1 MTDRLL
7 PKVPDLLS
15 PKGMFYLVVI
25 KENNPGTF
33 MKERKKI
40 VRESKRERFFF
51 VSYSR
56 IFHSYGDVTIASEGQ

>member
-33 MKERKKI
+33 MKER
-40 VRESKRERFFF
+40 EKRERK
-51 VSYSR
+51 R
-56 IFHSYGDVTIASEGQ
+56 E

>member
-33 MKERKKI
+33 MKER
-40 VRESKRERFFF
+40 EKRERARERGFFLF
-51 VSYSR
+51 P
-56 IFHSYGDVTIASEGQ
+56 I